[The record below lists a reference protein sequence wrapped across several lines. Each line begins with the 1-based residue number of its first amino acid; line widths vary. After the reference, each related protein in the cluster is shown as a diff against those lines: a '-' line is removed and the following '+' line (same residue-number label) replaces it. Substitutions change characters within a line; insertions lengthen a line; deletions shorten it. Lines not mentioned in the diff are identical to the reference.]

1 MGKMEGNIAMV
12 TKSGTGMGR
21 GTAMLFASEGA
32 FVIVADSDVKNGEET
47 VEKIKESGGDAVFMQ
62 VDVSKID
69 EVEALM
75 NRIVEEYGH
84 LDAVSYQWRPGRQRH
99 DH

>member
-1 MGKMEGNIAMV
+1 MGKMDGNIAMV

-32 FVIVADSDVKNGEET
+32 FVIIADSNVENGEDT
-47 VEKIKESGGDAVFMQ
+47 VQKIIESGGKAVFME
-62 VDVSKID
+62 VDVAVLA

-75 NRIVEEYGH
+75 GRIVEEYGH
-84 LDAVSYQWRPGRQRH
+84 LDAVSYC
-99 DH
+99 